1 MESKRRAELISV
13 RVRWAILAAA
23 VLMLEGRAPIATVIL
38 VGVLAS
44 SYNLVVWRACRD
56 ARAYQRAGRRI
67 AEAARA
73 LDILFLSYFLLVPGG
88 LHTNTYL
95 LYALVLL
102 QAGYSTARRRTIVG
116 LTALALG
123 SYLFAAILVS
133 GGFPSVPIF
142 GRLALIAVSGLLGLY
157 LGQQRLQEEGKAA
170 QQQRLATVYDC
181 CMSLTSGQR
190 LSPLLS
196 RVLRSAVQELGATRG
211 YVMLSDKDNPDMLL
225 TEVAYSR
232 RRNVSR
238 GADATAQDQHTEF
251 PKECLIGEGLPGY
264 VAATGQPLLVNQG
277 EQDEGDTFQGLETAN
292 GCAIA
297 APLLYRLGSVD
308 PSAEKQQEVVGVLVF
323 HAEEPGHRFT
333 EEDLAFVRTLA
344 SMVSVAAVNER
355 MYEALRDT
363 FVRTLETLANSLEAR
378 DEYTRGHSQRVCD
391 LSLMIARHMGVCE
404 EALAEIRVGTL
415 LHDIGKIGIPD
426 AVLNKPGRLTDEEF
440 ALMRQHTVIGYDIC
454 KPLGLNEGA
463 LMLIRNHHEKLDGTG
478 YPDGLKGGELPLSVR
493 IVCVADAFDAMSSRR
508 PYREVMDEKL
518 RLEQF
523 NRFAG
528 TQFDPVVVQ
537 VLKTLLREGK
547 LDEMYRDHWND
558 LATSRDHLRAA

>member
-1 MESKRRAELISV
+1 MENKRRAELISV

-23 VLMLEGRAPIATVIL
+23 VLMLEGRAPLLAIIFVGLVASLYNIA
-38 VGVLAS
+38 
-44 SYNLVVWRACRD
+44 VWRACRD
-56 ARAYQRAGRRI
+56 TVNYQRTGRRL
-67 AEAARA
+67 AEVARA
-73 LDILFLSYFLLVPGG
+73 LDIVVITSTILVPGG
-88 LHTNTYL
+88 VHSNTYL
-95 LYALVLL
+95 LYTLVLL
-102 QAGYSTARRRTIVG
+102 QAGFATARRRTIVALTCLASASY
-116 LTALALG
+116 LTAAAVAASGLPDLPLLARGGLVALG
-123 SYLFAAILVS
+123 
-133 GGFPSVPIF
+133 GF
-142 GRLALIAVSGLLGLY
+142 LGLY
-157 LGQQRLQEEGKAA
+157 LGEYRMQEEGKAA
-170 QQQRLATVYDC
+170 QQMRLATIYDC

-196 RVLRSAVQELGATRG
+196 RVLRSAVQEIDATLG
-211 YVMLSDKDNPDMLL
+211 YVMLSAKDNRDILL
-225 TEVAYSR
+225 TEVAYSKHG
-232 RRNVSR
+232 NV
-238 GADATAQDQHTEF
+238 DF
-251 PKECLIGEGLPGY
+251 PKECLVGEGLAGY
-264 VAATGQPLLVNQG
+264 VGATGQPLLVNAG
-277 EQDEGDTFQGLETAN
+277 EEDGLDASFTDHQPGA

-323 HAEEPGHRFT
+323 HSAEPGRRFT
-333 EEDLAFVRTLA
+333 EADLDFVRTLA
-344 SMVSVAAVNER
+344 SMISVAAVNER

-363 FVRTLETLANSLEAR
+363 FLRTLEALANSLEAR

-391 LSLMIARHMGVCE
+391 LSMMLARHMGVCE

-426 AVLNKPGRLTDEEF
+426 AVLNKPGRLTEEEF
-440 ALMRQHTVIGYDIC
+440 ALMRLHTVIGYDIC

-463 LMLIRNHHEKLDGTG
+463 LMLIRNHHERLDGTG

-508 PYREVMDEKL
+508 PYRDVMDEKL

-547 LDEMYRDHWND
+547 LDEMYQDHWND
-558 LATSRDHLRAA
+558 VATSRDHLRAA

>member
-1 MESKRRAELISV
+1 MENKRRAELISV

-23 VLMLEGRAPIATVIL
+23 VLMLEGRAPFAAIL
-38 VGVLAS
+38 FVGVIAGA
-44 SYNLVVWRACRD
+44 YNIVLWRACLD
-56 ARAYQRAGRRI
+56 AVAYKRAGRRL
-67 AEAARA
+67 AQVARA
-73 LDILFLSYFLLVPGG
+73 ADIIVVTSTLLAPGG
-88 LHTNTYL
+88 VHSNTYL
-95 LYALVLL
+95 LYSVVLV
-102 QAGYSTARRRTIVG
+102 QAGYATARRRTIVALTG
-116 LTALALG
+116 LAVV
-123 SYLFAAILVS
+123 SYLFAAVVAS
-133 GGFPSVPIF
+133 GGIPALTL
-142 GRLALIAVSGLLGLY
+142 LARGGIVALSGFLGLY
-157 LGQQRLQEEGKAA
+157 LGQHRMQEEGKAA
-170 QQQRLATVYDC
+170 QQMRLATVYDC

-196 RVLRSAVQELGATRG
+196 HVLRSAVQELGATYG
-211 YVMLSDKDNPDMLL
+211 YVMLAAKDNRDMLL
-225 TEVAYSR
+225 TEVAYCR
-232 RRNVSR
+232 RGNV
-238 GADATAQDQHTEF
+238 DF
-251 PKECLIGEGLPGY
+251 PKECRVGEGLAGY
-264 VAATGQPLLVNQG
+264 VAATGQPLLVNPN
-277 EQDEGDTFQGLETAN
+277 EQDDTPEGLLEKHEDGGR

-323 HAEEPGHRFT
+323 HSFEPGHSFA
-333 EEDLAFVRTLA
+333 EEDLDFVRTLA

-363 FVRTLETLANSLEAR
+363 FLRTLETLANSLEAR

-391 LSLMIARHMGVCE
+391 LSLMLARHMGVCE

-426 AVLNKPGRLTDEEF
+426 AVLNKPGRLTEEEF

-508 PYREVMDEKL
+508 PYRDVMDEKL

-547 LDEMYRDHWND
+547 LDEMYKDHWSNV
-558 LATSRDHLRAA
+558 ATSRDHLRAA

>member
-1 MESKRRAELISV
+1 MENKRRAELISV

-23 VLMLEGRAPIATVIL
+23 VLMLEGRAPLLAIIFVGLVASLYNIA
-38 VGVLAS
+38 
-44 SYNLVVWRACRD
+44 VWRACRD
-56 ARAYQRAGRRI
+56 RVNYQRTGRRL
-67 AEAARA
+67 AEVARA
-73 LDILFLSYFLLVPGG
+73 LDIVVITSTILVPGG
-88 LHTNTYL
+88 VHSNTYL
-95 LYALVLL
+95 LYTLVLL
-102 QAGYSTARRRTIVG
+102 QAGFATARRRTIVALTCLASASY
-116 LTALALG
+116 LTAAAVAASGLPDLPLLARGGLVALG
-123 SYLFAAILVS
+123 
-133 GGFPSVPIF
+133 GF
-142 GRLALIAVSGLLGLY
+142 LGLY
-157 LGQQRLQEEGKAA
+157 LGEYRMQEEGKAA
-170 QQQRLATVYDC
+170 QQMRLATIYDC

-196 RVLRSAVQELGATRG
+196 RVLRSAVQEIDATLG
-211 YVMLSDKDNPDMLL
+211 YVMLSAKDNRDMLL
-225 TEVAYSR
+225 TEVAYSKHG
-232 RRNVSR
+232 NV
-238 GADATAQDQHTEF
+238 DF
-251 PKECLIGEGLPGY
+251 PKECLVGEGLAGY
-264 VAATGQPLLVNQG
+264 VGATGQPLLVNAG
-277 EQDEGDTFQGLETAN
+277 EEDGLDASFTDHQPGA

-323 HAEEPGHRFT
+323 HSAEPGRRFT
-333 EEDLAFVRTLA
+333 EADLDFVRTLA
-344 SMVSVAAVNER
+344 SMISVAAVNER

-363 FVRTLETLANSLEAR
+363 FLRTLEALANSLEAR

-391 LSLMIARHMGVCE
+391 LSMMLARHMGVCE

-426 AVLNKPGRLTDEEF
+426 AVLNKPGRLTEEEF
-440 ALMRQHTVIGYDIC
+440 ALMRLHTVIGYDIC

-463 LMLIRNHHEKLDGTG
+463 LMLIRNHHERLDGTG

-508 PYREVMDEKL
+508 PYRDVMDEKL

-547 LDEMYRDHWND
+547 LDEMYQDHWND
-558 LATSRDHLRAA
+558 VATSRDHLRAA